1 MGGMRVVTAL
11 ILIPL
16 IYFVVRYFPPL
27 FFLFFVA
34 SWVLI
39 GQYEFYKF
47 YYKKS
52 SIFPFLGLIFGAM
65 ILFSFYADRYY
76 ADRYTLEMK
85 GVVLTAIVILS
96 LSCFI
101 FFKANIHDSVTAV
114 SVIIFGAL
122 YVAWP
127 LAHLI
132 PLRGLLNGHNLIFFI
147 LIVTWGVD
155 TGAYYTGR
163 HLGRHKL
170 SPNISPGK
178 TVEGAIGGLISC
190 ILSALFARWL
200 FLPELSINNTL
211 FLGIVF
217 GIISQIGDLSESMLK
232 RGAGVKDSGSLLPA
246 HGGIL
251 DRVDSVIFTLPVFYY
266 YIIYFVPEITIASG

>member
-11 ILIPL
+11 VLIPL
-16 IYFVVRYFPPL
+16 IYIVVRYIPPF
-27 FFLFFVA
+27 FFLLFVS

-47 YYKKS
+47 YYKAFNVFS
-52 SIFPFLGLIFGAM
+52 FIGLIFGFM
-65 ILFSFYADRYY
+65 LLFSFYADGY
-76 ADRYTLEMK
+76 AFEMK
-85 GVVLTAIVILS
+85 GVALTAIVILS

-101 FFKANIHDSVTAV
+101 LLKANIHDALPGV
-114 SVIIFGAL
+114 SVIISGVL

-132 PLRGLLNGHNLIFFI
+132 SLRNLLNGENLVFFI

-155 TGAYYTGR
+155 TGAYYVGR
-163 HLGRHKL
+163 LLGRHKL
-170 SPNISPGK
+170 SPHISPGK
-178 TVEGAIGGLISC
+178 TVEGAIGGVLSC
-190 ILSALFARWL
+190 VLAALFARWL
-200 FLPELSINNTL
+200 FLPGLSLNNTVL
-211 FLGIVF
+211 MGIVF

-232 RGAGVKDSGSLLPA
+232 RSAGVKDSGHLLPA

-251 DRVDSVIFTLPVFYY
+251 DRVDSVIFTVPVFYY
-266 YIIYFVPEITIASG
+266 YIIYFVPGIALGSV

>member
-27 FFLFFVA
+27 YFLFFVA
-34 SWVLI
+34 LWVLI

-52 SIFPFLGLIFGAM
+52 SIFPFLGLFFGAM

-266 YIIYFVPEITIASG
+266 YIIYFVPEIASGSV

>member
-11 ILIPL
+11 VLIPL
-16 IYFVVRYFPPL
+16 IYIVVRYFPPL
-27 FFLFFVA
+27 YFLFFVA

-47 YYKKS
+47 YYKTF
-52 SIFPFLGLIFGAM
+52 SIFPFIGLFFGLM
-65 ILFSFYADRYY
+65 ILFSFHADRYMF
-76 ADRYTLEMK
+76 EMK
-85 GVVLTAIVILS
+85 GVVLTAIVILC

-114 SVIIFGAL
+114 SVIIFGVL

-132 PLRGLLNGHNLIFFI
+132 SLRGLQNGQDLVFFI
-147 LIVTWGVD
+147 LIATWGVD

-170 SPNISPGK
+170 SPHISPGK
-178 TVEGAIGGLISC
+178 TVEGAIGGVISC
-190 ILSALFARWL
+190 ILAALLARWL
-200 FLPELSINNTL
+200 FLPELSINNTI
-211 FLGIVF
+211 FMGIVF

-251 DRVDSVIFTLPVFYY
+251 DRVDSVIFTVPVFYY
-266 YIIYFVPEITIASG
+266 YLIYFVPEVAMASG

>member
-16 IYFVVRYFPPL
+16 IYFVVRYFPPVL
-27 FFLFFVA
+27 FLLFLA
-34 SWVLI
+34 LWVLI

-47 YYKKS
+47 YYKTH
-52 SIFPFLGLIFGAM
+52 SIFPFLGLLFGAM
-65 ILFSFYADRYY
+65 ILFSFYADRYMF
-76 ADRYTLEMK
+76 DMK
-85 GVVLTAIVILS
+85 GVVLTAIVLIC

-101 FFKANIHDSVTAV
+101 FFKADIHDSVTAV
-114 SVIIFGAL
+114 SVITFGVL

-127 LAHLI
+127 LAHFI
-132 PLRGLLNGHNLIFFI
+132 PLRGFLNGHNLVFFI

-170 SPNISPGK
+170 SPQISPGK

-200 FLPELSINNTL
+200 FLPELSINNTV
-211 FLGIVF
+211 FMGIVF

-266 YIIYFVPEITIASG
+266 YIIYFVPEIAMVSG

>member
-27 FFLFFVA
+27 LFLFFVA
-34 SWVLI
+34 LWVLI

-47 YYKKS
+47 YFKKS
-52 SIFPFLGLIFGAM
+52 SIFPFIGLFFGAM
-65 ILFSFYADRYY
+65 ILFSFYADRYMF
-76 ADRYTLEMK
+76 EIN
-85 GVVLTAIVILS
+85 GVILTVIVILC
-96 LSCFI
+96 LSSYI
-101 FFKANIHDSVTAV
+101 LLKENIHDSVTAV
-114 SVIIFGAL
+114 SVIIFGVM

-127 LAHLI
+127 LAHII
-132 PLRGLLNGHNLIFFI
+132 PLRGLQSGHDLVFFI

-170 SPNISPGK
+170 SPRISPGK
-178 TVEGAIGGLISC
+178 TVEGAIGGVFAC
-190 ILSALFARWL
+190 ILSALLARRL
-200 FLPELSINNTL
+200 FLPELSLNNVVL
-211 FLGIVF
+211 IGIVF
-217 GIISQIGDLSESMLK
+217 GVISQIGDLSESMLK

-251 DRVDSVIFTLPVFYY
+251 DRVDSVIFTLPLFYY
-266 YIIYFVPEITIASG
+266 YIIYFVPEYAIVSG

>member
-1 MGGMRVVTAL
+1 MRVVTAL

-16 IYFVVRYFPPL
+16 IYIVVRYFPPL
-27 FFLFFVA
+27 FFLIFVA
-34 SWVLI
+34 LWVLI

-47 YYKKS
+47 YFKKS
-52 SIFPFLGLIFGAM
+52 SIFPFLGFIFGAM
-65 ILFSFYADRYY
+65 ILYSFYPDGYLY
-76 ADRYTLEMK
+76 DMK
-85 GVVLTAIVILS
+85 DVVITAIVILC
-96 LSCFI
+96 LSCFV

-114 SVIIFGAL
+114 SVIIFGVL

-127 LAHLI
+127 LAHFI
-132 PLRGLLNGHNLIFFI
+132 PLRGLLNGYNLVFFI

-170 SPNISPGK
+170 SPDISPGK
-178 TVEGAIGGLISC
+178 TVEGAIGGVLSC

-200 FLPELSINNTL
+200 VLPELSFNNAV
-211 FLGIVF
+211 FMGIVF
-217 GIISQIGDLSESMLK
+217 GVISQIGDLSESMLK

-266 YIIYFVPEITIASG
+266 YIIYFVPEIAMGSG

>member
-34 SWVLI
+34 LWVLI

-52 SIFPFLGLIFGAM
+52 SIFPFLGLLFGAM
-65 ILFSFYADRYY
+65 ILFSFYADRFIFE
-76 ADRYTLEMK
+76 LK
-85 GVVLTAIVILS
+85 GIVLTAIVILC

-127 LAHLI
+127 LAHFI
-132 PLRGLLNGHNLIFFI
+132 PLRGLLNGHNLVFYI

-163 HLGRHKL
+163 HLGKHKL

-178 TVEGAIGGLISC
+178 TVEGAIGGVLSC
-190 ILSALFARWL
+190 ILSALLARWL
-200 FLPELSINNTL
+200 FLPELSVSNAIIM
-211 FLGIVF
+211 GIVF

-266 YIIYFVPEITIASG
+266 YIIYFVPEIAMASG